1 LGQQPIRQIHFR
13 EIMMKTAFAVLLLAS
28 FGLSGAALAE
38 TGAAGV
44 PACDPS
50 ATTGQASDD
59 CMALRVAFMESVSAC
74 MTQRKAAADRALGST
89 LSNGPHTNRARY
101 LLCSA
106 EVRDGMGI
114 AAK

>member
-1 LGQQPIRQIHFR
+1 
-13 EIMMKTAFAVLLLAS
+13 MKTVFAAILLAS

-44 PACDPS
+44 PACDLS

-59 CMALRVAFMESVSAC
+59 CMALRAAYMESVSAC
-74 MTQRKAAADRALGST
+74 MIQRKTEADRALGST
-89 LSNGPHTNRARY
+89 HSNGPHTNRARY
-101 LLCSA
+101 LICTA
-106 EVRDGMGI
+106 EVQDGMGI